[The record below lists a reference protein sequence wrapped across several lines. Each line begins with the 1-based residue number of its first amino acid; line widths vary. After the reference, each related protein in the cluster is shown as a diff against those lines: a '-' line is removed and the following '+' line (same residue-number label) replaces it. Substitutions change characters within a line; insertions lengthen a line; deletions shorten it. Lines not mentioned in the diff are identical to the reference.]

1 MRVAVDEVGEK
12 AEHSGFT
19 LRRRVSSYP
28 RPRASPRTDPLNE
41 SIRLG
46 SIFGIEIKLHWSM
59 PLLLTVFLI
68 GLAPSFGETYAEG
81 LFTAALLLL
90 ALESIVLLHELG
102 HSLVAKAYGLQV
114 IDITFWPLGG
124 MARMSRI
131 PEETKIEATIALAGP
146 LVNLALALLTLPIVM
161 IAGDS
166 ALGGIAWTFVL
177 MNLVL
182 GGFNLLPAFPMDGGR
197 VLRAVLARDG
207 NWLAATERAVR
218 IGRWVALAM
227 VLLALSPYGSFMLIF
242 IAGFVWISGQKELM
256 AMRMRH
262 TGSPF
267 DMSGIADS
275 LRSAAEQAGFGEP
288 PFRRTSDDT
297 GDSAPPWTSNARRPQ
312 PAGDGHAPG
321 ARRWTDEEI
330 AKLEGFHG
338 PLRSFKDAEDA

>member
-1 MRVAVDEVGEK
+1 VASLFVG
-12 AEHSGFT
+12 
-19 LRRRVSSYP
+19 
-28 RPRASPRTDPLNE
+28 ASHRTQAPTPAPDPIPLND

-81 LFTAALLLL
+81 LFTATLLLL
-90 ALESIVLLHELG
+90 ALEMIVLLHELG

-146 LVNLALALLTLPIVM
+146 AVNLALALLTLPIVA

-166 ALGGIAWTFVL
+166 AFGGLAWTFLL

-197 VLRAVLARDG
+197 VLRALLARNGD
-207 NWLAATERAVR
+207 WLAATEIAVR
-218 IGRWVALAM
+218 VGRWMALAM
-227 VLLALSPYGSFMLIF
+227 FILAFTDFGSGMLVF
-242 IAGFVWISGQKELM
+242 IAAFVWISGQKELM
-256 AMRMRH
+256 STRMRH

-267 DMSGIADS
+267 NMSGFADMM
-275 LRSAAEQAGFGEP
+275 RNAAEQAGAGGSAFSRATDE
-288 PFRRTSDDT
+288 T
-297 GDSAPPWTSNARRPQ
+297 GDERPPWTSNARRPQ
-312 PAGDGHAPG
+312 PAGDGHAPAG
-321 ARRWTDEEI
+321 RGWTDEEI

-338 PLRSFKDAEDA
+338 RLRGFKDAEDA

>member
-1 MRVAVDEVGEK
+1 M
-12 AEHSGFT
+12 
-19 LRRRVSSYP
+19 
-28 RPRASPRTDPLNE
+28 NE

-59 PLLLTVFLI
+59 PLLLLVFLF
-68 GLAPSFGETYAEG
+68 GLSGSMGF
-81 LFTAALLLL
+81 FNAALLLL

-102 HSLVAKAYGLQV
+102 HSLVAKSYGLQV

-131 PEETKIEATIALAGP
+131 PEDTKIEATIALAGP
-146 LVNLALALLTLPIVM
+146 AVNLLLALVTMPVLAF
-161 IAGDS
+161 AGDS
-166 ALGGIAWTFVL
+166 SIGQLAWIFVL
-177 MNLVL
+177 MNLTL

-197 VLRAVLARDG
+197 VLRALLARDG
-207 NWLAATERAVR
+207 DWLRATERAVR

-227 VLLALSPYGSFMLIF
+227 AILGFSPYGSFMLVF

-267 DMSGIADS
+267 GMGGLEEM
-275 LRSAAEQAGFGEP
+275 LRRAAGDPGGAP
-288 PFRRTSDDT
+288 PARDASDERDT
-297 GDSAPPWTSNARRPQ
+297 GGAPWTSSAHRPQ
-312 PAGDGHAPG
+312 AAGDGHPHAG
-321 ARRWTDEEI
+321 RGWSDEEI

-338 PLRSFKDAEDA
+338 RLRSFKDAEDA

>member
-1 MRVAVDEVGEK
+1 VG
-12 AEHSGFT
+12 SLFVG
-19 LRRRVSSYP
+19 
-28 RPRASPRTDPLNE
+28 ASHRTQAPTPAPDPIALND

-59 PLLLTVFLI
+59 PLLLIVFLV

-81 LFTAALLLL
+81 LFNAALLLL

-146 LVNLALALLTLPIVM
+146 AVNLALALITLPIVM

-166 ALGGIAWTFVL
+166 ALGSIAWTFVL

-197 VLRAVLARDG
+197 VLRALLARNGD
-207 NWLAATERAVR
+207 WLAATEKAVR
-218 IGRWVALAM
+218 VGRWMALAM
-227 VLLALSPYGSFMLIF
+227 FVLAVTDFFSVMLAF
-242 IAGFVWISGQKELM
+242 IAIFVWISGQKELM
-256 AMRMRH
+256 STRMRH

-267 DMSGIADS
+267 NMSGFADMM
-275 LRSAAEQAGFGEP
+275 RNAAGQAGASGPTFS
-288 PFRRTSDDT
+288 RTTEQT
-297 GDSAPPWTSNARRPQ
+297 GDDRPPWTSDARRPQ
-312 PAGDGHAPG
+312 PAGDGHAPAG
-321 ARRWTDEEI
+321 RGWTDEEI

-338 PLRSFKDAEDA
+338 RLRGFKDAEDA